1 MEGGLTSTCIE
12 GLIDS
17 WGVKCVILDLDGT
30 LVDTLEM
37 HVEAFLR
44 VAKEVGIEASRAL
57 IEQNMGRTP
66 KDILSTIVP
75 GIQGPRL
82 ALYAQRK
89 EDVLMGLIE
98 DAHPLPGAV
107 ELLGRLKRS
116 GLPMVLASSTTL
128 RNVRK
133 ILQVAG
139 LACYIDRMVTAEDIV
154 VGKPDPE
161 IFIKAVAKGGSD
173 PRHSLVIGDS
183 VHDIAGAMGA
193 GCLTI
198 AVASGK
204 HDPEQLSALKPN
216 LIVSNLTLLC

>member
-1 MEGGLTSTCIE
+1 MLTCIE
-12 GLIDS
+12 ALIDT

-30 LVDTLEM
+30 LVDTLDM
-37 HVEAFLR
+37 QVEAFLK
-44 VAKEVGIEASRAL
+44 VAKEVGYETPRDH

-66 KDILSTIVP
+66 KDVLRTIMP
-75 GIQGPRL
+75 GIKGSKL
-82 ALYAQRK
+82 TYYAQRK
-89 EDVLMGLIE
+89 EDILTGLIE
-98 DAHPLPGAV
+98 EEDVHPLPGAV
-107 ELLGRLKRS
+107 ELLGRLKQS
-116 GLPMVLASSTTL
+116 GLPLVLASSTTL

-139 LACYIDRMVTAEDIV
+139 LVCYIDLMVTAEDIV

-173 PRHSLVIGDS
+173 PGHSLVIGDS
-183 VHDIAGAMGA
+183 VHDIAGAILA

-204 HDPEQLSALKPN
+204 HTPEQLSGLKPN
-216 LIVSNLTLLC
+216 LTVGSLTMLLS

>member
-1 MEGGLTSTCIE
+1 MLTCIE
-12 GLIDS
+12 VLIDA

-30 LVDTLEM
+30 LVDTLNL

-44 VAKEVGIEASRAL
+44 VAKEVGIEVSRDHV
-57 IEQNMGRTP
+57 EQNMGRTP
-66 KDILSTIVP
+66 KDILRTIVP
-75 GIQGPRL
+75 GIEGPRL
-82 ALYAQRK
+82 ILYAQRK
-89 EDVLMGLIE
+89 EDILMGLIE
-98 DAHPLPGAV
+98 DEDTHPLPGTV
-107 ELLGRLKRS
+107 ELLGRLKQS

-154 VGKPDPE
+154 MGKPDPE

-173 PRHSLVIGDS
+173 PGHSLVIGDS
-183 VHDIAGAMGA
+183 VHDIAGAIGA

-204 HDPEQLSALKPN
+204 HTPEQLSGLKPN
-216 LIVSNLTLLC
+216 LTVSSLTMLLC